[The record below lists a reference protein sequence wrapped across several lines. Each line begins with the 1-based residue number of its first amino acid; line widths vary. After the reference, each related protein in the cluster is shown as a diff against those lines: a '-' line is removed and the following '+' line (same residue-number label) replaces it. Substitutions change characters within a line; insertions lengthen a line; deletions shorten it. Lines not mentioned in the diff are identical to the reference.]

1 MTAKPPLTRIAQ
13 AVALLAGA
21 LVLVAVIHPDDAR
34 FFWTPLVLG
43 LAYLAA
49 AAAGGRHGG
58 HWATACVLTGWGAA
72 VGLVGA
78 TRPELETSGLY
89 LAGAGLGALA
99 GLVLARAGF
108 AVDPMGLA
116 GTIAVA
122 GLILAL
128 STRSPEPARRRPH
141 VRRGARGGRPGQ
153 LRARR
158 ARPARRPP
166 RARASTRAQDLT
178 RRVVLHDPEVGAV
191 RLSETQVRA
200 RRTGLAVAGSQEG

>member
-72 VGLVGA
+72 VGLVGT
-78 TRPELETSGLY
+78 TRPELDTSGLY

-128 STRSPEPARRRPH
+128 STRSPDLLGDARTYAAALAAVALANFALAGRDLL
-141 VRRGARGGRPGQ
+141 VGRRGHE
-153 LRARR
+153 L
-158 ARPARRPP
+158 
-166 RARASTRAQDLT
+166 S
-178 RRVVLHDPEVGAV
+178 PE
-191 RLSETQVRA
+191 
-200 RRTGLAVAGSQEG
+200 RRT